1 VIVSVAAGT
10 CFALFLVLGYFVSRR
25 PLGVLDA
32 RAVYFRSQ
40 AIPLALIFTKSGRST
55 ALWIGYVIAIAV
67 YAMARLPLWIP
78 LLMTGSQIAS
88 QVVVELFKRFYGRVR
103 PDYWLIG
110 IEAGLSY
117 PSGHAVTAV
126 VSFIGWS
133 VVIALSAL
141 PVQVKYPL
149 AALFVLWAVGI
160 VWSRLALGAHYLSD
174 VAGGALFGTAWL
186 CTVLAVLR
194 YH

>member
-1 VIVSVAAGT
+1 MTLGVIAFT

-32 RAVYFRSQ
+32 RAVFFRSQ
-40 AIPLALIFTKSGRST
+40 AIPLALVFTKSGRST
-55 ALWIGYVIAIAV
+55 ALWIGYVISIGV
-67 YAMARLPLWIP
+67 YAIARLPLWIP

-88 QVVVELFKRFYGRVR
+88 QVVVEMFKRVYGRMR
-103 PDYWLIG
+103 PDYWLVG
-110 IEAGLSY
+110 LEAGLSY

-133 VVIALSAL
+133 IVIGLSAL
-141 PVQVKYPL
+141 PDPVKYPL
-149 AALFVLWAVGI
+149 VALFVLWALGI
-160 VWSRLALGAHYLSD
+160 IWSRLALGAHYLSD
-174 VAGGALFGTAWL
+174 VAGGALFGTGWL
-186 CTVLAVLR
+186 CTLLAVLR